1 MTSDNLN
8 FRKPHMTF
16 VDGYFYMF
24 DDDTDMLLQKTDD
37 GVTSFSFPF
46 DTLMTK
52 TISSIEHDG
61 VNFWSMEAGASS
73 SDRVIRRWKI
83 DNYACKLQKSLTLS
97 NPAHNFNADT
107 FSVEHY
113 HCTIS
118 GSYSA
123 GETIITVGD
132 GESTLPGDLQSGMAM
147 TIGPNSSGY
156 SETINIQNVSGNVV
170 TLSDQLS
177 NSYNDGDSFQFYNF
191 IWLFNNADGTDTT
204 TGALYKINAYSGSIV
219 ASYPGGVYKNIK
231 AATFSEISH
240 FTEIGTTNSLMYVK
254 ASNLLFININSP
266 TLEYYG
272 SMAMDTIKD
281 DEVTII
287 DVYDIAVY
295 NKNVYRLQRYATY
308 YGNTDGW
315 SQYNYQAATFNSMVA
330 SIGLVASP
338 NIIAANEVSVS
349 ELTARVK
356 DQFSQPIV
364 GRLVYFSVESGN
376 DGEIVSGQE
385 IVNTDS
391 DGVANSSYRA
401 GSEAEL
407 VKILARVD
415 QS

>member
-1 MTSDNLN
+1 MANDNLN

-61 VNFWSMEAGASS
+61 VNFWSMETGNTAN
-73 SDRVIRRWKI
+73 DRVIRRWRI
-83 DNYACKLQKSLTLS
+83 DNYVCKLQDSINIS
-97 NPAHNFNADT
+97 NPAHTFNSEA

-118 GSYSA
+118 GGYTA
-123 GETIITVGD
+123 GQTIITVGN
-132 GESTLPGDLQSGMAM
+132 GTSELPGALQSGMTM

-156 SETINIQNVSGNVV
+156 SETINIQYVNGNVV
-170 TLSDQLS
+170 TLSDPLE
-177 NSYNDGDSFQFYNF
+177 NSYSDGVLFQFYNF
-191 IWLFNNADGTDTT
+191 IWLFNNADGTDTS

-219 ASYPGGVYKNIK
+219 ATYPGGVYKNIK
-231 AATFSEISH
+231 AATFSEITH
-240 FTEIGTTNSLMYVK
+240 FTDVGVTNSLMYVK

-266 TLEYYG
+266 TLDYYG
-272 SMAMDTIKD
+272 SMAMDIIKS

-295 NKNVYRLQRYATY
+295 NKNVYKLQKYATY
-308 YGNTDGW
+308 YGVTEGW
-315 SQYNYQAATFNSMVA
+315 AQYNYQAATLNPMVA

-349 ELTARVK
+349 ELTARVR
-356 DQFSQPIV
+356 DQFSQPVV
-364 GRLVYFSVESGN
+364 GRLVYFSVDTSN
-376 DGEIVSGQE
+376 DGEIVSGQD

-391 DGVANSSYRA
+391 AGTATSTYRA

-407 VKILARVD
+407 VKIVARVD